1 MSSMMTAST
10 VLNGTTVFFR
20 SSKVKTHEHP
30 LQSAGKRA
38 GRTRTIQRP
47 NLMSENKRTIERY
60 MDGFR
65 HTDRPRILACLTED
79 VEWEI
84 PGYFSARGRAEF
96 ESHIV
101 DEGFTGSPVIDV
113 TRLVEENDV
122 VVAEGTVLAQRTD
135 GTTVRLVFCDVFD
148 MRAGKIHRLVSYL
161 MEVR

>member
-1 MSSMMTAST
+1 MSD
-10 VLNGTTVFFR
+10 
-20 SSKVKTHEHP
+20 
-30 LQSAGKRA
+30 
-38 GRTRTIQRP
+38 
-47 NLMSENKRTIERY
+47 NKRTIERY

-65 HTDRPRILACLTED
+65 HTDRSKILSCLTDD

-122 VVAEGTVLAQRTD
+122 VVAEGTVLARRTD
-135 GTTVRLVFCDVFD
+135 GTTVNLAFCDVFD
-148 MRAGKIHRLVSYL
+148 MRAGRIRRLVSYL
-161 MEVR
+161 MEVK